1 MSLDKRG
8 SSMSSEVLAL
18 FEGHVSPGSI
28 TPEICAPTNTPEAV
42 SIGCAI
48 TNREDYT
55 RYVKDASA
63 LTFRIRNKFQVP
75 FPFLLDGN
83 MNELLSSNEC
93 FLEGTKKR
101 RFSLGYNLHTDIPLS
116 YVPIDM
122 T

>member
-42 SIGCAI
+42 RIGCAI

-55 RYVKDASA
+55 RCVKDASA
-63 LTFRIRNKFQVP
+63 LTFRIRNEFQVP

-83 MNELLSSNEC
+83 MTELVSSNER
-93 FLEGTKKR
+93 FLERTKKR
-101 RFSLGYNLHTDIPLS
+101 RFLLGYNLPHIDIPFS
-116 YVPIDM
+116 
-122 T
+122 